1 MQRLQK
7 SVTKSLLQILPGAER
22 EEDDED
28 MMMPS
33 QELSLNYNMSQSSEQ
48 VDKKEQKPQ
57 TPKLVFSKSEIQQM
71 DKTLKLSQSE
81 IGSLVHLF
89 EIFAIFRKSQDKP
102 EKMES
107 DLAK

>member
-1 MQRLQK
+1 
-7 SVTKSLLQILPGAER
+7 
-22 EEDDED
+22 
-28 MMMPS
+28 
-33 QELSLNYNMSQSSEQ
+33 
-48 VDKKEQKPQ
+48 
-57 TPKLVFSKSEIQQM
+57 M